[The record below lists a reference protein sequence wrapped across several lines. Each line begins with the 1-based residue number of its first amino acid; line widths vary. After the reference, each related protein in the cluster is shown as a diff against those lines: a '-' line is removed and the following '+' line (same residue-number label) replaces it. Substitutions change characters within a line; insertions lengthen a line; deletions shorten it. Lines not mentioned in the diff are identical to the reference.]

1 MGNTMRRTCPPGT
14 RISSVRRSRFHSTP
28 AVRYAYKDDQDK
40 DSLNP
45 RSTEYSKSGSDNE
58 AAQTDEAFDPST
70 TSPEGQQS
78 KQEMKGGTEN
88 PLEMSPANQ
97 QSSKARDPNEGGA
110 INAPDESQSDRART
124 SSTGSGKKAGGGKS
138 G

>member
-1 MGNTMRRTCPPGT
+1 MG
-14 RISSVRRSRFHSTP
+14 
-28 AVRYAYKDDQDK
+28 QDK

-97 QSSKARDPNEGGA
+97 QSSKARDPQEGGA
-110 INAPDESQSDRART
+110 DKSPGE
-124 SSTGSGKKAGGGKS
+124 STGGRDNEQGRLWQEGWRWKVWLRSS
-138 G
+138 